1 MMQGG
6 GRRTEVDKEQPG
18 VGVYSTMGL
27 CSVEDVWGE
36 GDAIRDMWGGVVAPA
51 PRASTE
57 KACARAAHRPTGES
71 SFQFSLVIWGA
82 LRMPVILGE
91 GRERDDRAG
100 RERIGMERRGMGERE
115 K

>member
-1 MMQGG
+1 MMQGKTNGSGQGTVRGWGLQYNWSVLCG
-6 GRRTEVDKEQPG
+6 GR
-18 VGVYSTMGL
+18 VGGGGMQYEICG
-27 CSVEDVWGE
+27 G
-36 GDAIRDMWGGVVAPA
+36 GGVVAPA

-91 GRERDDRAG
+91 GREREWEVG
-100 RERIGMERRGMGERE
+100 GVVQ
-115 K
+115 